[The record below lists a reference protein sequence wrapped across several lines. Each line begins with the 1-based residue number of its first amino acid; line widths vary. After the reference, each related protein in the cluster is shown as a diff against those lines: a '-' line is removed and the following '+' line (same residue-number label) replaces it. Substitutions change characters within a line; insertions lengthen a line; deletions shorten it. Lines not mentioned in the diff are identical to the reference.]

1 MNTHDNMN
9 TRDNMNTHDN
19 ITTCCICLDN
29 IDKSIKPY
37 QCEHNIHYKCF
48 KQWNNECPLCKS
60 KPKES
65 RNEII
70 YTIKNKIKYQ
80 QRPINNT
87 KESDYGDNYEKIQFN
102 CGNWYDVEKGS
113 YFEVLFQDTW
123 RIVSKDFLHE
133 LNKS

>member
-1 MNTHDNMN
+1 MTTH
-9 TRDNMNTHDN
+9 DNMNTHDN

-70 YTIKNKIKYQ
+70 PIKNKMTS
-80 QRPINNT
+80 T
-87 KESDYGDNYEKIQFN
+87 KTN
-102 CGNWYDVEKGS
+102 
-113 YFEVLFQDTW
+113 
-123 RIVSKDFLHE
+123 
-133 LNKS
+133 